1 MIKMFLLLSFTWII
15 AGITAEIPLAMHYR
29 VKNSSLCLHIKSSRY
44 QKEEW
49 LFEKELIVL
58 SKNITPMYKDKV
70 YYNPENSSLC
80 ITKLNETDSGTYSFS
95 FINSVLKR
103 QTETHKL
110 IVEETVPRPFIRS
123 SPLHFNLSAD
133 PCNITV
139 NCSIQGD
146 WVCSVCDNNS
156 CTISQRSLFSKVNIT
171 IFLHN
176 RVIVCS
182 GNNNVSKSNVSES
195 MEGMCFGK
203 SNPEPEVTLKL
214 HIVILICIAL
224 CVSLCAFAVC
234 VAKRL
239 FQTECNQKQTSP
251 ARIIQSQ
258 PAEEQPNSVPSVSS
272 STSSQAWYEN
282 VDDALPCQTSS
293 PNISPREELGSKRE
307 VDTVYSV
314 LERNNT
320 TSHQGKSSEET
331 IGHQAKLEATTSQE
345 QPSQV
350 DTVYCLL
357 QKKTNVKS

>member
-239 FQTECNQKQTSP
+239 FQTECKTSP

>member
-1 MIKMFLLLSFTWII
+1 MFLLLSFTWII
-15 AGITAEIPLAMHYR
+15 AGITAEIPPAMHYR
-29 VKNSSLCLHIKSSRY
+29 VKNSSICLHIKPPGY
-44 QKEEW
+44 QEYEW
-49 LFEKELIVL
+49 LFEKELIVF
-58 SKNITPMYKDKV
+58 SKNIKTKYKDKV
-70 YYNPENSSLC
+70 YYNPKNGSLC
-80 ITKLNETDSGTYSFS
+80 ITKLNETDSGTYSLS
-95 FINSVLKR
+95 FINSDDER
-103 QTETHKL
+103 AIETHKL
-110 IVEETVPRPFIRS
+110 IVEETVPRPVIES
-123 SPLHFNLSAD
+123 SPLHFNLYAD

-156 CTISQRSLFSKVNIT
+156 CITSQRSLFSKVNIT

-182 GNNNVSKSNVSES
+182 GNNNISKSNVSES
-195 MEGMCFGK
+195 MEGMCVGK
-203 SNPEPEVTLKL
+203 SNPESEVTLKL
-214 HIVILICIAL
+214 HIVVLICIAL

-258 PAEEQPNSVPSVSS
+258 PAEEEPNSVPRVSS
-272 STSSQAWYEN
+272 SSSNQAWYEN

-314 LERNNT
+314 LERHNT

-331 IGHQAKLEATTSQE
+331 IGHQAKHEATTSQE

-350 DTVYCLL
+350 DTVYSLL